1 MGISTPARDWLFI
14 ELLET
19 TGAIEWSF
27 NMKSFGN
34 GSSVVAPRLDLNPL
48 PPEDLDEVETG
59 VKDLKKKVK
68 LKKKSQFLTSNYIQE
83 DTQHYETDCK
93 MKLHLDPYKMQH
105 NYQIQQTNQVLACIH
120 QETVERHV
128 VVEYKQDVVGSE

>member
-1 MGISTPARDWLFI
+1 
-14 ELLET
+14 LET

-59 VKDLKKKVK
+59 VKDLKKSKSK
-68 LKKKSQFLTSNYIQE
+68 KKKSIS
-83 DTQHYETDCK
+83 
-93 MKLHLDPYKMQH
+93 
-105 NYQIQQTNQVLACIH
+105 YQQLYPGRYPTLRN
-120 QETVERHV
+120 
-128 VVEYKQDVVGSE
+128 

>member
-59 VKDLKKKVK
+59 VKDLKKSKSKKVNFVPAIISRKIPNITK
-68 LKKKSQFLTSNYIQE
+68 LIAK
-83 DTQHYETDCK
+83 
-93 MKLHLDPYKMQH
+93 
-105 NYQIQQTNQVLACIH
+105 
-120 QETVERHV
+120 
-128 VVEYKQDVVGSE
+128 